1 MKMTEH
7 AIKRAQQR
15 GIRHETLLL
24 VSLFGEEVSSDTD
37 GVKIQMTEKAW
48 RNLAQILDK
57 CRNKVIV
64 ANSSMSIMLT
74 TYTLSR

>member
-1 MKMTEH
+1 MTEH

-24 VSLFGEEVSSDTD
+24 VSLFGEEVSSDID

-48 RNLAQILDK
+48 RNLAQTLDK